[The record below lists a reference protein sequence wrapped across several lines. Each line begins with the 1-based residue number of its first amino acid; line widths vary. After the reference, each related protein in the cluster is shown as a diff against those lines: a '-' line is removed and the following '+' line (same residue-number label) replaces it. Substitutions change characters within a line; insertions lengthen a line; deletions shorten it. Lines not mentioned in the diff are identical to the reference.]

1 MVISKLNIDKIEK
14 NLSLIQGYLSEL
26 KELSK
31 ITEEKF
37 LADRRNSAAG
47 ESYLRRSL
55 ESVFDIGRHILAKSY
70 GFKELEYKKIALEL
84 EKKGIV
90 DKEYASVLL
99 KMAGYR
105 NRMVHLYQEITPEEI
120 YGILKSHLPD
130 IDRFVLEIFRFLE
143 DYKKV
148 SATKEQE

>member
-1 MVISKLNIDKIEK
+1 LNIDKIERT
-14 NLSLIQGYLSEL
+14 LSLIQEFLSEL
-26 KELSK
+26 RELSR
-31 ITEEKF
+31 ITEEAF
-37 LADRRNSAAG
+37 LTDKRNPAAA

-84 EKKGIV
+84 EKKGVV

-120 YGILKSHLPD
+120 YGILKSHLSD
-130 IDRFVLEIFRFLE
+130 IDRFVSEIFRFIE
-143 DYKKV
+143 DYKNQV
-148 SATKEQE
+148 PNP

>member
-14 NLSLIQGYLSEL
+14 NLLLIQEFLSGL
-26 KELSK
+26 KELSC
-31 ITEEKF
+31 ISEADF
-37 LADRRNSAAG
+37 LSDKRNPASA

-84 EKKGIV
+84 GKKGVV
-90 DKEYASVLL
+90 DKEYASILL

-120 YGILKSHLPD
+120 YGILKSHLSD
-130 IDRFVLEIFRFLE
+130 IDRFVSEIFRFLE
-143 DYKKV
+143 DYKNQV
-148 SATKEQE
+148 PNS